1 MIALAARTDRQ
12 ILEQLSDQD
21 IVARVLAG
29 DTPLFELLMRRH
41 NRRLYRIARIILR
54 DDAEAEDALQ
64 EAYVRAYLK
73 LAQFRGPQGFASW
86 LCRIT
91 TNEALT
97 RRRARGGVALVDLD
111 ALDDPTNQE
120 AAMADIDSPTTNPE
134 AALHDHEFRRL
145 LEQAIDALPE
155 TYRAVFALR
164 EIEQLSVQET
174 ATFLG
179 IEPATVKTRV
189 HRARRLLQQRL
200 TTEVSAALAGVHT
213 FDGDRCDRLVARVFQ
228 RLGALPRA

>member
-12 ILEQLSDQD
+12 VLEQLSDHD

-41 NRRLYRIARIILR
+41 NRRLYRIARIILG

-73 LAQFRGPQGFASW
+73 LAQFRGPEGFTGW

-91 TNEALT
+91 TNEALS
-97 RRRARGGVALVDLD
+97 RRRAHSGITLVNLD
-111 ALDDPTNQE
+111 ALDDPTHQE
-120 AAMADIDSPTTNPE
+120 AAMADIDSPNHNPE
-134 AALHDHEFRRL
+134 VAAQEHEFRRL
-145 LEQAIDALPE
+145 LEQAIDSLPE

-174 ATFLG
+174 AAYLG
-179 IEPATVKTRV
+179 IEPGAVRTRV

-200 TTEVSAALAGVHT
+200 TVEISAALRGVHA
-213 FDGDRCDRLVARVFQ
+213 FDGDRCDRLVERVFQ
-228 RLGALPRA
+228 RLGTLPRA

>member
-12 ILEQLSDQD
+12 ALEQLSDHD

-73 LAQFRGPQGFASW
+73 LAQFRGPDGFASW
-86 LCRIT
+86 LCRIA

-97 RRRARGGVALVDLD
+97 RRRARAGITLVDLD
-111 ALDDPTNQE
+111 ALDDPPNQE
-120 AAMADIDSPTTNPE
+120 TAMANIDSPTSNPE
-134 AALHDHEFRRL
+134 AALQDHEFRRL

-164 EIEQLSVQET
+164 EIEQLSIQET
-174 ATFLG
+174 ADFLG
-179 IEPATVKTRV
+179 LETGAVKTRV

-200 TTEVSAALAGVHT
+200 TAEISAALRGAHP
-213 FDGDRCDRLVARVFQ
+213 FDGERCNRLVARVFQ
-228 RLGALPRA
+228 RLGTLPRA